1 MTSYP
6 FWLNDEAWSLIEPML
21 PKNQPGA
28 RRVDDRRVLSGIFHV
43 LRSGCRWR
51 DCPPEYGPRTT
62 IYNRFNRWSYRKI
75 WQQMLDAL
83 TEAGH
88 LGGTVAVDSTCV
100 KAHRSAR
107 PPRSADRGPSRDR
120 INGLLAIDGAQKK
133 RGRIKPLASRAAD
146 GPPRSTSPPTSSDG
160 RSPST

>member
-1 MTSYP
+1 MTEYP

-43 LRSGCRWR
+43 RWSGCRRR
-51 DCPPEYGPRTT
+51 DCPRAYGPRTT
-62 IYNRFNRWSYRKI
+62 ICNRFNRWSRRKV
-75 WQQMLDAL
+75 WQHMLTTL

-88 LGGTVAVDSTCV
+88 LGGTVAVDSTYV
-100 KAHRSAR
+100 KAHRSA
-107 PPRSADRGPSRDR
+107 A
-120 INGLLAIDGAQKK
+120 GAQKK
-133 RGRIKPLASRAAD
+133 WRRIKQSASRAA
-146 GPPRSTSPPTSSDG
+146 GAPRRSISPSTSSGG

>member
-6 FWLNDEAWSLIEPML
+6 FWLNDEAWSLIEPLL
-21 PKNQPGA
+21 PSNQPGA

-43 LRSGCRWR
+43 LQCGCRWR

-62 IYNRFNRWSYRKI
+62 IYNRFNRWSRRKI
-75 WQQMLDAL
+75 WQQMLTTL

-88 LGGTVAVDSTCV
+88 LGGTVAVDSTYV
-100 KAHRSAR
+100 KAHRSA
-107 PPRSADRGPSRDR
+107 A
-120 INGLLAIDGAQKK
+120 GAQKK
-133 RGRIKPLASRAAD
+133 RRRIRRSASHEAGA
-146 GPPRSTSPPTSSDG
+146 PPRSTSPPTSSAG

>member
-88 LGGTVAVDSTCV
+88 LGGTVAVDSTYV

-107 PPRSADRGPSRDR
+107 PPRPA
-120 INGLLAIDGAQKK
+120 
-133 RGRIKPLASRAAD
+133 GRALFKS
-146 GPPRSTSPPTSSDG
+146 G
-160 RSPST
+160 

>member
-88 LGGTVAVDSTCV
+88 LGGTVAVDSTYV
-100 KAHRSAR
+100 KAHRSA
-107 PPRSADRGPSRDR
+107 A
-120 INGLLAIDGAQKK
+120 GAKKK
-133 RGRIKPLASRAAD
+133 RRRIKPLASRAAD
-146 GPPRSTSPPTSSDG
+146 GPPRSTSPPTSSGD

>member
-1 MTSYP
+1 MTSNH
-6 FWLNDEAWSLIEPML
+6 FWLNDAAWSLIEPML

-62 IYNRFNRWSYRKI
+62 IYNRFNRWSRRKI
-75 WQQMLDAL
+75 WQQMLTTL

-88 LGGTVAVDSTCV
+88 LGGTVAVDSTYV
-100 KAHRSAR
+100 KAHRSA
-107 PPRSADRGPSRDR
+107 A
-120 INGLLAIDGAQKK
+120 GAQ
-133 RGRIKPLASRAAD
+133 GF
-146 GPPRSTSPPTSSDG
+146 
-160 RSPST
+160 